1 MDAIVF
7 ILTSLICALAAFITK
22 NEQKTCTCEQDE
34 IDKRIQILEY
44 MAKKRVLK
52 HNKLSF
58 NQIQNKLYH
67 LHVDIDTTIT
77 RIQLNI
83 LPIQSVGVQQ
93 LRVHDVLGN
102 VYTITSTSGITSSSS
117 IFELEKP
124 LHFHKIEF
132 MYDATIIENN
142 TSLFFHYGYG
152 EYLMIE
158 TKIYNGKHIITNI
171 TKKHVDDEKIRNHF
185 VNCII
190 SFD

>member
-77 RIQLNI
+77 RIQLRVY
-83 LPIQSVGVQQ
+83 PIESVGVKQ
-93 LRVHDVLGN
+93 LQVHDVLGN
-102 VYTITSTSGITSSSS
+102 MQTITSDNGI
-117 IFELEKP
+117 FNLDKP
-124 LHFHKIEF
+124 LHFQKIEF
-132 MYDATIIENN
+132 MYDANILDNDANLCIQ
-142 TSLFFHYGYG
+142 HDHG
-152 EYLMIE
+152 EVYSFIE
-158 TKIYNGKHIITNI
+158 TKLYNGRHVITNV
-171 TKKHVDDEKIRNHF
+171 TKKHVDYEEIRNHF
-185 VNCII
+185 VNCIL